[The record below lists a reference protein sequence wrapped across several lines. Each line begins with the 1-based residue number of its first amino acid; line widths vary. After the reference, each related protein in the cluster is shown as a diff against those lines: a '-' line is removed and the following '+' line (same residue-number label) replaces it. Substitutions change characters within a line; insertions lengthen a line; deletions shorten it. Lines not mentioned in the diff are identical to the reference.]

1 MSSNNSSTSHPKT
14 TSLVADVENATK
26 SVDVKDVPA
35 IDATDA
41 AVVVAKKQWCA
52 CNLYDGNR
60 DAIGMSWLASGR
72 GMMVM
77 SNVFM
82 TTSLLWLSK
91 NAAGC
96 YDEATQSMI
105 PECDKEIYGMK
116 ADSLITNIATLGAV
130 LSALFMPIC
139 GAIVDYT
146 PYRKHVGITT
156 AVVLIV
162 IQAVQIFTIQSTW
175 LAMGILQGVAAFV
188 YQLQLVTVFAYY
200 PEIKRT
206 AGQVLMNKYNTNFSF
221 TQYLFSVLFLV
232 VLTGIGLQTSDVVQT
247 QISQGIN
254 TATSCITF
262 GIGWFVYITPRPANK
277 ILPDNQRLLL
287 AGFKQNYRTAVAIG
301 RQYKKGLRW
310 YLLAVVFAE
319 ACKFSALMLKNQKC
333 CVFELFTIILIL
345 SHPVYP

>member
-1 MSSNNSSTSHPKT
+1 MSSINSSTSDPT
-14 TSLVADVENATK
+14 NTSVVADVENATK
-26 SVDVKDVPA
+26 SVAIEDVPA
-35 IDATDA
+35 IDAAEA
-41 AVVVAKKQWCA
+41 AVVVAKNRWCA
-52 CNLYDGNR
+52 CNFYDGNR
-60 DAIGMSWLASGR
+60 DAIGMSWLAPGR
-72 GMMVM
+72 GMLVM
-77 SNVFM
+77 SNLFM
-82 TTSLLWLSK
+82 SISLLWLVK
-91 NAAGC
+91 NAVGC

-116 ADSLITNIATLGAV
+116 VESLISNIGTLGAV

-146 PYRKHVGITT
+146 PYRKQVGVGTG
-156 AVVLIV
+156 VVVIV

-175 LAMGILQGVAAFV
+175 FAMGILQAVAAFV
-188 YQLQLVTVFAYY
+188 FQLQLVVVFAYY